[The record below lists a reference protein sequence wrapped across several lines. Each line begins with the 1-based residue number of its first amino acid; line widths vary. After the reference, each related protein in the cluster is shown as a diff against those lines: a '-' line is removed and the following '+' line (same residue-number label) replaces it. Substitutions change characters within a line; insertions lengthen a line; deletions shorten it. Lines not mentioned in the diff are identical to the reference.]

1 MAGSKVWAKR
11 PIGYG
16 NQEID
21 RGQVFELAGARN
33 DSKLLRLGYIEEW
46 AGKPRD
52 LVECAACGAR
62 FIGGD
67 ERRGHYEKRHV
78 RVLSP
83 EEEDNRAEREERFLA
98 EVAPLHLE
106 KTEASQ

>member
-11 PIGYG
+11 PIGY
-16 NQEID
+16 NSQEID

-33 DSKLLRLGYIEEW
+33 DEKLLRLGYVEEW
-46 AGKPRD
+46 PGKPKD
-52 LVECAACGAR
+52 LVECAACGAQ

-83 EEEDNRAEREERFLA
+83 EEEDSRAEREERFLA